1 MIPDAMY
8 VHVFAMYGTFTYIW
22 VMFGACVGKYSI
34 HDFDGINV
42 FGGAQQVGI
51 AKLGKTVVCIT
62 FYNYRFYDK
71 HLHNYIK
78 IIRDIIVI

>member
-1 MIPDAMY
+1 
-8 VHVFAMYGTFTYIW
+8 MYGTFTYIW

-51 AKLGKTVVCIT
+51 GKLGKTVVCIT
-62 FYNYRFYDK
+62 FYSYRFYD
-71 HLHNYIK
+71 NIYIYKK
-78 IIRDIIVI
+78 IIRDIIVIYKYLMMAYTYI

>member
-1 MIPDAMY
+1 
-8 VHVFAMYGTFTYIW
+8 MYGTFTYIW

-51 AKLGKTVVCIT
+51 AKLGQNCSM
-62 FYNYRFYDK
+62 YNI
-71 HLHNYIK
+71 L
-78 IIRDIIVI
+78 